1 MDASDLQGGFRLG
14 EWMVEPGESKATG
27 PGGRHDLTRE
37 HLALLLALA
46 ERAGKPVS
54 RRELRERAWPG
65 KSGTDASLRDAI
77 RSLRELLG
85 GSASDRRYIVPSEHS
100 GFALVAPVTAVVPS
114 RPLEAPDAGQVPEP
128 GTAAGMGRLQALV
141 VELHRRSVLKVLGAY
156 LVGMWVVLQV
166 AETTFEPLRLPDW
179 WMTALTIIA
188 IVGVPIVAALAW
200 SYEITAGG
208 IVLDQGLPR
217 GVKMPRARR
226 AVAPAL
232 VAGVALMA
240 AVTGYAWWR
249 TIAEYGPL
257 DRQPGEAERRSIAV
271 LPLTDM
277 SAAGDS
283 GYVGDGLSEELSSRL
298 AQIPGL
304 RVAARTSA
312 FEFKDRNVD
321 VRRIGESL
329 GVRYVLEGSV
339 RRDGDKLRVTVQLID
354 ASNGYHVWTESYDRS
369 WREVIAI
376 QDDIARSVTDALR
389 LVLAPRDPSEQGPL
403 RTPDPRAYDSY
414 FAGLAMLQQ
423 SGDTSRL
430 REAERRFGEAVA
442 IDPSFA
448 RAHAASCE
456 VGMRLYRRTRDPEY
470 LARAEQSCRR
480 ALDLDPALLETEKAL
495 AGLYEASG
503 RLGEAEAS
511 YRRLITRNPG
521 DADGQIGLGRTL
533 ESAGRFE
540 EAEANYR
547 AAVQAEPTYWG
558 GYSNLGAFLMGR
570 GRAAEAVEAFR
581 EATEITPSSASAYTN
596 YGAALQ
602 LSGDLEGS
610 AEAYRRSLA
619 IEPSAGA
626 YSNVGT
632 AYYFL
637 RNFPEAAANYERATA
652 LAEHDQVYWGNLG
665 DALWQIPA
673 RRSEAIG
680 HYRRAIALAER
691 ELKPRPGNAALALR
705 GLHRG
710 GCGVV
715 RSGRRLR
722 RRDRRRG
729 AGGMSP
735 VAAGRRTLRDPAR
748 RLARTPAEALSG
760 RPVRSARRVAAAH
773 QGAAL
778 NVPSAGPPAGAAACA
793 DTRP

>member
-1 MDASDLQGGFRLG
+1 
-14 EWMVEPGESKATG
+14 
-27 PGGRHDLTRE
+27 
-37 HLALLLALA
+37 
-46 ERAGKPVS
+46 
-54 RRELRERAWPG
+54 
-65 KSGTDASLRDAI
+65 
-77 RSLRELLG
+77 
-85 GSASDRRYIVPSEHS
+85 
-100 GFALVAPVTAVVPS
+100 
-114 RPLEAPDAGQVPEP
+114 
-128 GTAAGMGRLQALV
+128 MGRLQALL

-166 AETTFEPLRLPDW
+166 AQTTFEPLRLPDW

-188 IVGVPIVAALAW
+188 VVGVPIVAVLAW
-200 SYEITAGG
+200 SYEITPGG
-208 IVLDQGLPR
+208 IVLDPGVPR
-217 GVKMPRARR
+217 VVKPRPRR

-249 TIAEYGPL
+249 TIAEPGPP
-257 DRQPGEAERRSIAV
+257 DGQPGKAERRSIAV

-283 GYVGDGLSEELSSRL
+283 GYLGDGLSEELSSRL

-339 RRDGDKLRVTVQLID
+339 RRDGDKLRVMVQLID
-354 ASNGYHVWTESYDRS
+354 AGNGYHVWTESYDRS
-369 WREVIAI
+369 WRDVIAI

-389 LVLAPRDPSEQGPL
+389 LVLAPRDPSEQGPV

-456 VGMRLYRRTRDPEY
+456 VGMRLYRRTRDPDY

-503 RLGEAEAS
+503 RLGEAEAI

-540 EAEANYR
+540 EAEASYR

-558 GYSNLGAFLMGR
+558 GYSNLGAFLLGR

-581 EATEITPSSASAYTN
+581 EATEITPSSASAYNN

-632 AYYFL
+632 AYYIL
-637 RNFPEAAANYERATA
+637 HKFPEAVASYERATA
-652 LAEHDQVYWGNLG
+652 LAEHDQVFWGNLG
-665 DALWQIPA
+665 DALWQIPE
-673 RRSEAIG
+673 RRGEASG
-680 HYRRAIALAER
+680 HFRRAIGLAER
-691 ELKPRPGNAALALR
+691 ELDASKGGDAALLAQLAYYYGR
-705 GLHRG
+705 VGDTG
-710 GCGVV
+710 
-715 RSGRRLR
+715 RSGQYLQRAVGLQ
-722 RRDRRRG
+722 DRSPYFAYYAALTEAV
-729 AGGMSP
+729 AGN
-735 VAAGRRTLRDPAR
+735 T
-748 RLARTPAEALSG
+748 
-760 RPVRSARRVAAAH
+760 AAAARYASLAVES
-773 QGAAL
+773 GYSRFL
-778 NVPSAGPPAGAAACA
+778 LDA
-793 DTRP
+793 DPVLGVAVAR

>member
-1 MDASDLQGGFRLG
+1 MEATDLQRGFRLG
-14 EWMVEPGESKATG
+14 EWLVEPAASRISGAAGSH
-27 PGGRHDLTRE
+27 PLTTAQRE
-37 HLALLLALA
+37 VLLALA
-46 ERAGKPVS
+46 GRPGEPMS
-54 RRELRERAWPG
+54 RRELRECAWPG
-65 KSGTDASLRDAI
+65 QSATDAALNDTI
-77 RSLRELLG
+77 RTLRELLG
-85 GSASDRRYIVPSEHS
+85 GSAADHRYIVPTEHS
-100 GFALVAPVTAVVPS
+100 AFVLVAPVTPAAPPRS
-114 RPLEAPDAGQVPEP
+114 PAAPDGRPSPGPGAG
-128 GTAAGMGRLQALV
+128 AGVGRLQALV

-188 IVGVPIVAALAW
+188 VVGVPIVAVLAW

-208 IVLDQGLPR
+208 IVLDEGLPR
-217 GVKMPRARR
+217 GVKLPRARR

-232 VAGVALMA
+232 VAGVSLMA

-249 TIAEYGPL
+249 TIAEPGPV
-257 DRQPGEAERRSIAV
+257 DPQAGEVERRSIAV

-283 GYVGDGLSEELSSRL
+283 GYLGDGLSEELSSRL
-298 AQIPGL
+298 AQVPGL

-321 VRRIGESL
+321 VRRIGEAL

-339 RRDGDKLRVTVQLID
+339 RRDGDNLRVTVQLID
-354 ASNGYHVWTESYDRS
+354 AGNGYHVWTESYDRG
-369 WREVIAI
+369 WRDVIAI
-376 QDDIARSVTDALR
+376 QDDIARSITDALR
-389 LVLAPRDPSEQGPL
+389 LVLAPRDPAEQGPA
-403 RTPDPRAYDSY
+403 RAPDPRAYDAY
-414 FAGLAMLQQ
+414 FAGLALLHQ

-430 REAERRFGEAVA
+430 REAESRFGDAVA
-442 IDPSFA
+442 VDPSFA

-470 LARAEQSCRR
+470 LARAEQACRQ
-480 ALDLDPALLETEKAL
+480 ALDLDPTLVETEKAL

-503 RLGEAEAS
+503 RLGEAEAI

-540 EAEANYR
+540 EAEASYR
-547 AAVQAEPTYWG
+547 AAVRAEPTYWG

-581 EATEITPSSASAYTN
+581 KATEITPSSANAYSN

-610 AEAYRRSLA
+610 AAAYRRSLA
-619 IEPSAGA
+619 IEPSPAA

-632 AYYFL
+632 AFYIL
-637 RNFPEAAANYERATA
+637 RDFAEAAASYERAAA
-652 LAEHDQVYWGNLG
+652 LSGHDHVYWGNLG
-665 DALWQIPA
+665 DALWQIPE
-673 RRSEAIG
+673 RRGEAGG
-680 HYRRAIALAER
+680 HFRRAIGLAER
-691 ELKPRPGNAALALR
+691 ELAASKGGDAVLLAQLAYYYGRVGDTRRSGEYLQRAVAMQDRSPYFAYYAALTETVAGNAAEAARYASLAVESGYPRALLDADPVLGVAALR
-705 GLHRG
+705 
-710 GCGVV
+710 
-715 RSGRRLR
+715 
-722 RRDRRRG
+722 
-729 AGGMSP
+729 
-735 VAAGRRTLRDPAR
+735 
-748 RLARTPAEALSG
+748 
-760 RPVRSARRVAAAH
+760 
-773 QGAAL
+773 
-778 NVPSAGPPAGAAACA
+778 
-793 DTRP
+793 

>member
-14 EWMVEPGESKATG
+14 EWLVEPGESRATG
-27 PGGRHDLTRE
+27 PGGPRDLTRE
-37 HLALLLALA
+37 QLALLLALA
-46 ERAGKPVS
+46 ERTGTPVS

-65 KSGTDASLRDAI
+65 RSGMDAALRDAM

-85 GSASDRRYIVPSEHS
+85 GSAADRRYVVPVEHS
-100 GFALVAPVTAVVPS
+100 GFMLVMPVTSFDAP
-114 RPLEAPDAGQVPEP
+114 RPTAA
-128 GTAAGMGRLQALV
+128 GTAAAPPPAEPAAGAIGGLQAFV
-141 VELHRRSVLKVLGAY
+141 AELHRRSVLKVLGAY

-179 WMTALTIIA
+179 WMTALTILA
-188 IVGVPIVAALAW
+188 IVGVPIVAVLAW

-208 IVLDQGLPR
+208 IVLDDGLPR
-217 GVKMPRARR
+217 GVKLPRARR

-249 TIAEYGPL
+249 TISE
-257 DRQPGEAERRSIAV
+257 PGAAAAASRCLSERRSIVV

-277 SAAGDS
+277 SVAGDS
-283 GYVGDGLSEELSSRL
+283 GYLGDGLSEELSARL

-312 FEFKDRNVD
+312 FEFKGRNVD

-329 GVRYVLEGSV
+329 GVCYVLEGSV
-339 RRDGDKLRVTVQLID
+339 RRDGDKLRVTMQLID
-354 ASNGYHVWTESYDRS
+354 AADGYHVWAESYDRS
-369 WREVIAI
+369 WRDVIAI
-376 QDDIARSVTDALR
+376 QDDVARAVTDALR
-389 LVLAPRDPSEQGPL
+389 LVLAPRDPAERGPV
-403 RTPDPRAYDSY
+403 RAPDPRAYDAY
-414 FAGLAMLQQ
+414 FAGLALLHQ

-430 REAERRFGEAVA
+430 REAERRFGESVA

-456 VGMRLYRRTRDPEY
+456 VGMRLYRRTRDPGY
-470 LARAEQSCRR
+470 LARAEQACRK

-503 RLGEAEAS
+503 RLGEAEAI

-540 EAEANYR
+540 EAEASYR

-558 GYSNLGAFLMGR
+558 GYSNLGVFLSGR
-570 GRAAEAVEAFR
+570 GRVAEAVEAFR
-581 EATEITPSSASAYTN
+581 EVTRITPASANAYTN

-610 AEAYRRSLA
+610 ADAYRRSLA

-637 RNFPEAAANYERATA
+637 RKFPEAVANYQRATA
-652 LAEHDQVYWGNLG
+652 LSEHDQVFWGNLG
-665 DALWQIPA
+665 DALWQIPG
-673 RRSEAIG
+673 RREEAIG

-691 ELKPRPGNAALALR
+691 ELQGKPGNAVLLAQLGYYHGRVGDAAESRRHLAL
-705 GLHRG
+705 
-710 GCGVV
+710 VESTAADPYV
-715 RSGRRLR
+715 FYY
-722 RRDRRRG
+722 
-729 AGGMSP
+729 AA
-735 VAAGRRTLRDPAR
+735 VAAADRGEAEESR
-748 RLARTPAEALSG
+748 RLAAEAERLGYPAKLLQADPSLDGPGSG
-760 RPVRSARRVAAAH
+760 KPR
-773 QGAAL
+773 G
-778 NVPSAGPPAGAAACA
+778 G
-793 DTRP
+793 